1 MRDARAA
8 VLLCLVLLSA
18 SCAQPPQEQI
28 SSAQEA
34 LAAAVRSAD
43 VVTYAPDSLRSA
55 EESMSLLDEELA
67 SQGRRSGLTRSY
79 DLARE
84 LADRVLAG
92 AQAAV
97 VDAAAA
103 KTQVREATGP
113 LIAAA
118 GESAAEV
125 EKRMWAARRVRG
137 VKADFLAACAEAIA
151 RVRAMLADA
160 QKDFD
165 EGSFAAANA
174 KAKAAGSTLEGLDGR
189 ISEAVRL
196 ARR

>member
-1 MRDARAA
+1 MRDTRAA

-28 SSAQEA
+28 SAAQEA
-34 LAAAVRSAD
+34 LAAAMRSAD

-55 EESMSLLDEELA
+55 QESMSLLDEELA
-67 SQGRRSGLTRSY
+67 AQGRRSGLTRSY

-92 AQAAV
+92 GQAAV

-103 KTQVREATGP
+103 KTQVREATSP

-118 GESAAEV
+118 GETAAEV
-125 EKRMWAARRVRG
+125 EKRLWAARRVRG
-137 VKADFLAACAEAIA
+137 VKADFLAAGAEAIS

-174 KAKAAGSTLEGLDGR
+174 KAKAAGSTLEGLDEK